1 MDMHLLIN
9 FCLITFICYAV
20 AYPVRVI
27 LFGGRRKQQRTVRRR
42 RAVRRPAAVKPKRKA
57 VIIPFR
63 REHAA

>member
-1 MDMHLLIN
+1 MHLLIN

>member
-1 MDMHLLIN
+1 MMNFLIN

-42 RAVRRPAAVKPKRKA
+42 RAVRRPAAVKPKRRA

>member
-1 MDMHLLIN
+1 MHLLIN

-42 RAVRRPAAVKPKRKA
+42 RAVRRPAAVNVKPKRRA

>member
-1 MDMHLLIN
+1 MHLLIN

-42 RAVRRPAAVKPKRKA
+42 RAVRKPAAVKPKRKA

>member
-1 MDMHLLIN
+1 MHLLIN

-42 RAVRRPAAVKPKRKA
+42 RAVRRLAAVKPKRKA

>member
-1 MDMHLLIN
+1 MHLLIN

-27 LFGGRRKQQRTVRRR
+27 LFGGRRKQQRTVRR
-42 RAVRRPAAVKPKRKA
+42 PAAVKPKRKA

-63 REHAA
+63 HERAA

>member
-1 MDMHLLIN
+1 MHLLIN

-42 RAVRRPAAVKPKRKA
+42 RAVRRPAAVKPKRKS
-57 VIIPFR
+57 VIIPLR
-63 REHAA
+63 HERAA

>member
-1 MDMHLLIN
+1 MHLLIN
-9 FCLITFICYAV
+9 LCLITFICYAV

-63 REHAA
+63 RERAA

>member
-1 MDMHLLIN
+1 MHLLIN

-27 LFGGRRKQQRTVRRR
+27 LFGGRRKQQRSVRRR

>member
-1 MDMHLLIN
+1 MMNFLIN

-27 LFGGRRKQQRTVRRR
+27 LFGGRRIQQRTVRRR

>member
-1 MDMHLLIN
+1 MHLLIN
-9 FCLITFICYAV
+9 FCLLTFICYAV

>member
-1 MDMHLLIN
+1 MHLLIN

-42 RAVRRPAAVKPKRKA
+42 RAVRQPTVVKPKRKA

-63 REHAA
+63 HVRAA

>member
-1 MDMHLLIN
+1 MHLLIN

-42 RAVRRPAAVKPKRKA
+42 RAVRRPTAVKPKRRA